1 MAGGHENLVSLAD
14 RTTEEQRE
22 IATAGGIASGK
33 ARREAARWR
42 KIAEA
47 MGTRTITM
55 KTPTGELEELSYDEA
70 LIVGQYRKAITKG
83 DTRAAEFIATILGEN
98 IQRVDV
104 QGAPVVVLKE
114 EEVEALERLKK

>member
-1 MAGGHENLVSLAD
+1 MNDENLIP
-14 RTTEEQRE
+14 TTERTESERR
-22 IATAGGIASGK
+22 ALAVAGGIASGK

-42 KIAEA
+42 RIAEA
-47 MGTRTITM
+47 MGTRTIKM
-55 KTPTGELEELSYDEA
+55 PTPTGEVEELSYDEA

-114 EEVEALERLKK
+114 EEVQALEKLKK